1 MSSPPP
7 PASIPSSVFHGY
19 QGRSNAFD
27 ELLDGKST
35 RANWSSFVSML
46 NRIGPR
52 DLQRRWEQAQRQ
64 IENDGVTF
72 HPHGAT
78 GAATRPWTLD
88 AIPLLVTEAEWKGV
102 AAGLAQ
108 RAELLDL
115 VIRDLFGP
123 QHLLR
128 EKLLPAEFLYGHPS
142 FHPALHQLTPTDRR
156 HLQLYAAD
164 LARAPDGQWY
174 VMGDRTRAPFGLGYA
189 LENRIVTSRMIPAV
203 FRSCRVQRLARFF
216 MRLQESLREMAI
228 RNKDNPRI
236 VLWTKGPSSPAY
248 FEDSYLAGYLGY
260 TLAEG
265 DDLAVR
271 ENRVMLKTL
280 GALLPVE
287 VLFRR
292 LDDDDCD
299 PVELSAASR
308 VGVSGLIEVLRA
320 GNVATAN
327 ALGTRLLEAPLLL
340 AYLPE
345 ICERLLGQPLQMP
358 MVRTHWCGNPESLK
372 YVLDHFD
379 DLMIR
384 PAFREQDEHV
394 THVALL
400 ASAEKDVW
408 RAKIKAHPNKFVAQE
423 PIRRSTTPVWFEQQA
438 VSWSLGVRAFLVA
451 SGPSFETM
459 PGGLVRVSP
468 NPEVLD
474 QTMTAG
480 ERSQDLWIIASGPVD
495 ESSLLRAPGE
505 AVELRRSGA
514 ELPSRVA
521 DNLFWLGRYV
531 ERAEANCRLLR
542 TLLAILTSERGE
554 PRNEDPL
561 LRAAVE
567 AGQIDPDYIVDG
579 LRQQLPDVLEALPAA
594 VFDRRLPLSLR
605 STIDEIFR
613 LGSMVRDRV
622 AIDMWRIIHR
632 LNDACQLPEAFE
644 GETKEADRSIDA
656 AELLALLDEL
666 VTELIAFSGLASES
680 MTRTLGWRFLDM
692 GRRFERTRLT
702 ALLLKTT
709 LGQVS
714 DRESADLESVLR
726 TLDSIMT
733 YRSRYMAT
741 LQPAAVLD
749 LLMTDG
755 TNPRS
760 LMYQLD
766 QLVRHVDELPREAN
780 SPSLAQEQRHAKSLQ
795 HQVALADVFELAKVD
810 DDGERPALLKL
821 LDKILGLLPK
831 LADEVS
837 GRFLI
842 HAGLQR
848 HYSSAQTQRG
858 DAK

>member
-1 MSSPPP
+1 MSPPSPQASNSP
-7 PASIPSSVFHGY
+7 PLFQTY
-19 QGRSNAFD
+19 QGRSPAFD
-27 ELLDGKST
+27 EMLVGKQP
-35 RANWSSFVSML
+35 RAYWQNFVSLL
-46 NRIGPR
+46 NRMGPR

-78 GAATRPWTLD
+78 GAASRPWTLD
-88 AIPLLVTEAEWKGV
+88 AIPLLVTEEEWKGV
-102 AAGLAQ
+102 ARGLAQ
-108 RAELLDL
+108 RAELLDQ

-128 EKLLPAEFLYGHPS
+128 EKLLPAEFLFGHPS

-189 LENRIVTSRMIPAV
+189 LENRIVTSRMLPGV
-203 FRSCRVQRLARFF
+203 FRTCRVQRLARFF

-299 PVELSAASR
+299 PVELSASSR
-308 VGVSGLIEVLRA
+308 VGVSGLVEVLRA

-327 ALGTRLLEAPLLL
+327 ALGTRLLEAPMLM

-345 ICERLLGQPLQMP
+345 ICERLLGKPLEMP
-358 MVRTHWCGNPESLK
+358 MARTWWCGNSESLK
-372 YVLDHFD
+372 YVLEHFD
-379 DLMIR
+379 EMMLR
-384 PAFREQDEHV
+384 GAFREQDEHV

-400 ASAEKDVW
+400 SAKEKEEW
-408 RAKIKAHPNKFVAQE
+408 RAKLKAHPNKYVAQE
-423 PIRRSTTPVWFEQQA
+423 TIRRSTTPVWFEQQT

-451 SGPSFETM
+451 SGASFETM

-468 NPEVLD
+468 KPEVLD

-495 ESSLLRAPGE
+495 ESSLLPPPGE

-531 ERAEANCRLLR
+531 ERAESNCRLLR
-542 TLLAILTSERGE
+542 TLLTILTSERGE

-579 LRQQLPDVLEALPAA
+579 LRQQLPEVLEALPAA
-594 VFDRRLPLSLR
+594 VFDRRLPMSLR
-605 STIDEIFR
+605 STIDEVFR
-613 LGSMVRDRV
+613 LGSIVRDRV

-632 LNDACQLPEAFE
+632 LNDACQIPATP
-644 GETKEADRSIDA
+644 GVDTKEAERSIDA
-656 AELLALLDEL
+656 AEILGMLDEL
-666 VTELIAFSGLASES
+666 VTELVAFSGLASES

-692 GRRFERTRLT
+692 GRRLERTRQT

-709 LGQVS
+709 LGRVS
-714 DRESADLESVLR
+714 DREPSDLESVLR

-741 LQPAAVLD
+741 LQPPAVLD

-755 TNPRS
+755 SNPRS

-766 QLVRHVDELPREAN
+766 QLARHVDELPREAN
-780 SPSLAQEQRHAKSLQ
+780 SPSLAIEQRHAKSLQ
-795 HQVALADVFELAKVD
+795 HQVAMADVFELAKVD
-810 DDGERPALLKL
+810 DDGERPALTKL
-821 LDKILGLLPK
+821 LDKILQLLPK
-831 LADEVS
+831 LADEIS

-848 HYSSAQTQRG
+848 HYSSAQTERRESR
-858 DAK
+858 